1 LVFVSFFPSC
11 FQQQVLLSCLLIPT
25 RLISAFSTCP
35 IIKVSWPPGLLFP
48 CLLPSAFS
56 SVGPLQSASVVLIA
70 TPVLSATKQQGVHFF
85 FQHYSHFFQTPTSIW
100 WPFFSC

>member
-1 LVFVSFFPSC
+1 
-11 FQQQVLLSCLLIPT
+11 
-25 RLISAFSTCP
+25 
-35 IIKVSWPPGLLFP
+35 VSWPPGLLFP

-85 FQHYSHFFQTPTSIW
+85 FPTLLSLLSNSYIYLVA
-100 WPFFSC
+100 FLLLLSR